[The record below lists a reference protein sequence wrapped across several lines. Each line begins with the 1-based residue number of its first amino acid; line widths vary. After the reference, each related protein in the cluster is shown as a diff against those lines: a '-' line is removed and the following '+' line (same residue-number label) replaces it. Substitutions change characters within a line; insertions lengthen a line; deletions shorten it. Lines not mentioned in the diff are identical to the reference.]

1 MPGVKGL
8 TSVPWSDA
16 EREQLRRMYENGLG
30 PARIAQMI
38 GRSKY
43 SVHSQLKAM
52 HLPRQ
57 RPVPDMTPRPPDRPR
72 PAQPLRPGARTLPP
86 LPSELNQ

>member
-1 MPGVKGL
+1 MPGVKYAV
-8 TSVPWSDA
+8 SVPWSDE
-16 EREQLRRMYENGLG
+16 ERTTLRRMYENGLG
-30 PARIAQMI
+30 PARIAQLM

-43 SVHSQLKAM
+43 SVHSHLNAM

-57 RPVPDMTPRPPDRPR
+57 RPAPGMTPRPPDKPR

-86 LPSELNQ
+86 LPSELNR